1 MRVLITHSRFLLG
14 GSETYA
20 VTVAEQLERLGHP
33 VELFAGEASDK
44 GRELAASRGLRLTT
58 GDPATLADRDDCD
71 AVIAQDAASAYVL
84 ASRGELPQIFVIHG
98 LASFEHPPQAPRPVP
113 PVVVMNDLIGKH
125 AASLASKPE
134 VVRLHQPID
143 LQRFKP
149 RGPSRPEARRVLV
162 FSNYL
167 EDDRMAMLEQA
178 CGDLGLEL
186 TTMGIQANASL
197 TPQDAIAQADIV
209 VGYGRSVLE
218 GMAMGKAAYVWDHAG
233 GDGWVTPET
242 YPQIEADGFSGGAT
256 DALVDTDRLRSDFAA
271 YRPGLGTLGY
281 DIVRDKHSAVGHT
294 EDLVALLERAEAPAA
309 DPLHETLGTL
319 VRAQVRSADDAN
331 QFEYQLRVR
340 AEEVEHLRGRI
351 AELAPLEP
359 ALAAAEERLA
369 GAEAHLEDERARRRE
384 LEETLASTLASVSWR
399 LTAPLRTL
407 MRWLRALRGR

>member
-33 VELFAGEASDK
+33 VELFAGEASEQ
-44 GRELAASRGLRLTT
+44 GRELAVARGLKLTT
-58 GDPATLADRDDCD
+58 GDPTILADRDDFD

-84 ASRGELPQIFVIHG
+84 ASRREAPQVFVAHG
-98 LASFEHPPQAPRPVP
+98 LASFEHPPQGLRPVP
-113 PVVVMNDLIGKH
+113 PVVALNDRIGKH
-125 AASLASKPE
+125 AASFACGPE
-134 VVRLHQPID
+134 VVRMCQPID

-149 RGPSRPEARRVLV
+149 QGPSRAEARRVLV

-186 TTMGIQANASL
+186 TTMGIQANASV
-197 TPQDAIAQADIV
+197 TPQDVIAQADIV

-218 GMAMGKAAYVWDHAG
+218 GMVMGKAAYVWDRAG

-242 YPQIEADGFSGGAT
+242 YPEIEADGFSGAAT
-256 DALVDTDRLRSDFAA
+256 DALIDIERLRADFAA
-271 YRPGLGTLGY
+271 YRPELGTLGY
-281 DIVRDKHSAVGHT
+281 DIVRDKHSAARHT
-294 EDLVALLERAEAPAA
+294 EDLVALLERARAPAA
-309 DPLHETLGTL
+309 DPLNETFGTL
-319 VRAQVRSADDAN
+319 VRAQVRATDDAN
-331 QFEYQLRVR
+331 QLEYQLRVR
-340 AEEVEHLRGRI
+340 AEEVEHLRGTI
-351 AELAPLEP
+351 AELTP
-359 ALAAAEERLA
+359 ALADAQAGLEHTTARLE
-369 GAEAHLEDERARRRE
+369 GERARREE
-384 LEETLASTLASVSWR
+384 LEGQLRDTFGSISWR